1 MNKTNVDVLVSGGG
15 IAGLIAAVSFGAI
28 GFSVLCVD
36 PMPVNDDAPRDLR
49 STAFWQPAVA
59 HLGDVGLWDRFAPHA
74 AALHVMRIID
84 AGGVENTPRI
94 MRDFNA
100 SDITDGPFGWNV
112 PNWILRRELTT
123 HVAGMDNVTLMNG
136 VGSKR
141 ILTREGEAIATL
153 DNGDMVRAKLLIGA
167 DGRNSTVREAL
178 DIDAK
183 TIRYGQKATVFAVSH
198 PLPHDNVSTEIH
210 RTGGPF
216 TVVPLPTRDGTHH
229 SAIVWME
236 TGPEVLRLAD
246 LDDAAF
252 TTEMNNR
259 SCGILGELTLASG
272 RAHWPIISQI
282 AERLTGERTALIA
295 EAAHVVPP
303 IGAQGLNMSLADLSA
318 LWELA
323 LANPTD
329 IGGRTMLAAYEK
341 QRHSDI
347 RNRVMGIDML
357 NRASMMGAP
366 ALRNLRAGALNAMYA
381 VTPVRKTLMRR
392 GLNV

>member
-15 IAGLIAAVSFGAI
+15 IAGLIAAVGFGAI

-36 PMPVNDDAPRDLR
+36 PMPASKDTPKDLR
-49 STAFWQPAVA
+49 STAFWQPACA
-59 HLGDVGLWDRFAPHA
+59 FLDDIGLWDRFAPHA
-74 AALHVMRIID
+74 AALQVMRIID

-100 SDITDGPFGWNV
+100 ADITDGPFGWNV
-112 PNWILRRELTT
+112 PNWILRRELAA
-123 HVAGMDNVTLMNG
+123 HIDGLANVTMVHG
-136 VGSKR
+136 AATKR
-141 ILTREGEAIATL
+141 VLTREGEAIVTL
-153 DNGDMVRAKLLIGA
+153 DNGDVVRAKLLIGA
-167 DGRNSTVREAL
+167 DGRHSTVREAL
-178 DIDAK
+178 DIEAK
-183 TIRYGQKATVFAVSH
+183 TIRYGQRATVFAVSH
-198 PLPHDNVSTEIH
+198 PMPHENISTEIH

-216 TVVPLPTRDGTHH
+216 TVVPLPDRDGVHH

-236 TGPEVLRLAD
+236 TGPNVLRLAA
-246 LDDAAF
+246 LDDDAF
-252 TTEMNNR
+252 TVEMNDR
-259 SCGILGELTLASG
+259 SCGILGEMTLASG
-272 RAHWPIISQI
+272 RAHWPIISQF

-303 IGAQGLNMSLADLSA
+303 IGAQGLNMSLADMAA

-329 IGGRTMLAAYEK
+329 IGGRAMLAAYEK
-341 QRHSDI
+341 ERHSDI